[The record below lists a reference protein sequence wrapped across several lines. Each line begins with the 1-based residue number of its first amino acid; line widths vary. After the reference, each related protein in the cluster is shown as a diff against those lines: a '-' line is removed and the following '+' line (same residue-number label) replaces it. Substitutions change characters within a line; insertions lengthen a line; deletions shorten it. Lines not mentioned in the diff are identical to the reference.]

1 MNMSVL
7 ELAKNND
14 QDILLLQSLF
24 ESYKKNNDNIE
35 DLFEQIVNL
44 IVKQHLKLNN
54 EKKTSKIVKKQNNPN
69 TFYIKDIKTIS
80 GKLLLIIDDESNESL
95 ELDIEN
101 GNLEEYK
108 KIITDGSFDK
118 ILLGMSIKKVI

>member
-1 MNMSVL
+1 MSVL

>member
-1 MNMSVL
+1 MSIL

-14 QDILLLQSLF
+14 QDIVLLQSLF

-44 IVKQHLKLNN
+44 IIKQHQKLNT
-54 EKKTSKIVKKQNNPN
+54 EKHTTKTVKKQNNPN